1 MTDRNAAFGMFSLE
15 RIYPHAPAKVFRAF
29 ADPDAKT
36 AWFAN
41 SDQWTRLEREM
52 DFRVGGR
59 ELLSGRW
66 PNGMVSSFDCTYL
79 DIVPDERIVFSYVM
93 HLDDVMISLSL
104 TTIEFKPAPTGTR
117 LVFTEQ
123 DVFVDGFEDKGGR
136 EHGSGDLLDR
146 LAKGLDAMT
155 APA

>member
-1 MTDRNAAFGMFSLE
+1 MTHRSAVHATFVIDRTYDAAPE
-15 RIYPHAPAKVFRAF
+15 RVFKAF
-29 ADPDAKT
+29 ADPVAKRR
-36 AWFAN
+36 WFGAPEEWGP
-41 SDQWTRLEREM
+41 SPHEM